1 MRKLC
6 LQPGHVKHI
15 PSQEP
20 SVKKTKST
28 TATPNKSPPQPTPG
42 IEPLTPAEIEALRAD
57 KKRISTYARQ
67 AFADF
72 APKAD

>member
-1 MRKLC
+1 M
-6 LQPGHVKHI
+6 
-15 PSQEP
+15 
-20 SVKKTKST
+20 KKTKST